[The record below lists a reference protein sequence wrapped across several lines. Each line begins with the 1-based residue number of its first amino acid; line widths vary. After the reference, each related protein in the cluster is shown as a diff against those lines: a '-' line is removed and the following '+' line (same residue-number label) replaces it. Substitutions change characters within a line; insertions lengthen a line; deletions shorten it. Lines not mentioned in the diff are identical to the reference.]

1 MITMTTVI
9 TLCMITVT
17 TIITVITLWS
27 HCDHYDHCHH
37 TMITVTTMIT
47 VITLWSSH
55 CDHYDHCHH
64 TMITLCD
71 HCMWSQHASQHLV
84 SFPVHS
90 HEWEWDTSLTIMVG
104 LLSGTSPVCT
114 DICDRRTNVQTW
126 ETRGQLPGKARLTLM
141 LLRLYI
147 MSNYSNKGC
156 CQEFVDPIGWG
167 RCTIVVREIHG
178 NYGHSFLLV
187 TSLIPRLFELIW
199 ESGTP

>member
-17 TIITVITLWS
+17 TMITVITLWS
-27 HCDHYDHCHH
+27 HCDHYDHTMHCDHTMHDHCHH
-37 TMITVTTMIT
+37 TMITLWPLWSLSSHYDHCDHYDHCHHTMITVIILWSHCVLTLSSYYDHTVTTMIT

-55 CDHYDHCHH
+55 
-64 TMITLCD
+64 CD

-126 ETRGQLPGKARLTLM
+126 ETRGQLPGKSKVN
-141 LLRLYI
+141 I
-147 MSNYSNKGC
+147 N
-156 CQEFVDPIGWG
+156 
-167 RCTIVVREIHG
+167 
-178 NYGHSFLLV
+178 V
-187 TSLIPRLFELIW
+187 T
-199 ESGTP
+199 